1 MPNFPKL
8 SLVTLRAGTK
18 FFGCLPDGTIS
29 AERCLTEDVEAEVV
43 ELGPR
48 YNVYDTADGL
58 TILVGVDHE
67 IR

>member
-18 FFGCLPDGTIS
+18 FVSCLPDGTIS
-29 AERCLTEDVEAEVV
+29 AERVLTEDVEAEVV
-43 ELGPR
+43 DLGPH

-58 TILVGVDHE
+58 SFMVKVQDE
-67 IR
+67 VR